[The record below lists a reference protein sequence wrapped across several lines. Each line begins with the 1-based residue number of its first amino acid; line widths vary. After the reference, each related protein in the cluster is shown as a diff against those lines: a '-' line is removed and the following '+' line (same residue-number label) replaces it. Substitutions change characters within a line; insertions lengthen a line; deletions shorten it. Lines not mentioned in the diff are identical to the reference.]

1 MEAMF
6 KNINYFYDQK
16 KVTILKRNTMNTS
29 NICQKELV
37 ISIIIGDHSFFL
49 PVLTIT
55 PRELS
60 GPLPSV
66 FDIRS
71 AERRRTLNVP
81 MVFTW
86 RHLLN
91 MSKLCAP
98 FLPIIFAAYCC
109 VFFFFFLMKEMKIL
123 GGRKEGRNLVTNGNG
138 EEGERRKNKK

>member
-1 MEAMF
+1 
-6 KNINYFYDQK
+6 
-16 KVTILKRNTMNTS
+16 MNTS

-37 ISIIIGDHSFFL
+37 ISIIIGDRSFFL

-109 VFFFFFLMKEMKIL
+109 VFFFFFDERNENFGGKERGTKFGNEWKRR
-123 GGRKEGRNLVTNGNG
+123 GGRKE
-138 EEGERRKNKK
+138 EEQEIE